1 MRSEP
6 TPSTEPG
13 RYELLGVPI
22 SAVDLPRAV
31 AHVVELTRRPG
42 AAYVCVRDVNGVMA
56 CQSDAA
62 LLAIHRNAALVTPDG
77 MPVVWWGRRQGLPV
91 DRVYGP
97 DLMRALCAH
106 RREPPLR
113 HFLCGGED
121 GVAQLLARSLEGA
134 FPGIDIVGTHTP
146 PFRPL
151 DDAERRALADEIT
164 RSGADIIWIG
174 LSSPKQERFMA
185 ELAPLLPRGVMIGV
199 GAAFDFL
206 SGRKPQAPRWIQRS
220 GFEWLFR
227 LVTEPRRLWRR
238 YLVNNSLF
246 LWLLAREAL
255 GLRPGG
261 ASPSSGLG

>member
-1 MRSEP
+1 MAAEP
-6 TPSTEPG
+6 P

-22 SAVDLPRAV
+22 SAVDLPGAV
-31 AHVVELTRRPG
+31 AHVVELTRRPA

-62 LLAIHRNAALVTPDG
+62 LLEIHRNAALVTPDG
-77 MPVVWWGRRQGLPV
+77 MPVVWWGRRRGHPV

-97 DLMRALCAH
+97 DLMRALCGH
-106 RREPPLR
+106 RAEPPLR
-113 HFLCGGED
+113 HFLCGGEE
-121 GVAQLLARSLEGA
+121 GVATLLARSLGDA
-134 FPGIDIVGTHTP
+134 FPGIEIVGTHTP

-151 DDAERRALADEIT
+151 DEAERRALADEIV
-164 RSGADIIWIG
+164 RSGADIVWIG

-185 ELAPLLPRGVMIGV
+185 ELAPLLPRGVLIGV

-246 LWLLAREAL
+246 LWMIAREAL
-255 GLRPGG
+255 GLRPGR
-261 ASPSSGLG
+261 AAPTSTGLG